1 MTKLFE
7 EPFSG
12 SKSNL
17 PPKGVSNATKP
28 FDDDIEV
35 FSDEDLEFMSPFVY
49 WWW

>member
-7 EPFSG
+7 KPFSG
-12 SKSNL
+12 Y
-17 PPKGVSNATKP
+17 ATKLTEKP